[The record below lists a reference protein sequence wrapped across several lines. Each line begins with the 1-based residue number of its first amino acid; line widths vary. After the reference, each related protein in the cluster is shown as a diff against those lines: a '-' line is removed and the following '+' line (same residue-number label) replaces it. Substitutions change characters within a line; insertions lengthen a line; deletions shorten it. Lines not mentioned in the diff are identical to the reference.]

1 MKLEVVLLYNL
12 KVETTRWADELNVVV
27 KKKKISITPR
37 FLAQTTIRV
46 GILFT
51 DIKR

>member
-27 KKKKISITPR
+27 KKKISITPR